1 MPEYKEKDTA
11 FYRGKQAFKFNFS
24 ASAISSDGAILL
36 SEKVEKKTGLLK
48 SFASLIPDYRNPF
61 YIDYTYEDMLRQR
74 VFLMMQGYEDCNDEQ
89 KLRDDPVISK
99 VLDSG
104 LCSQPTLSRF
114 ENKADKHL
122 IYQMCQWFVE
132 RYVEG
137 LDEQTGQIIIDVDG
151 TDDPTHG
158 YQQLSLYN
166 GYYGQTMY
174 HELFFKD
181 GNTGQVILPVLR
193 PGNCHSNKWFVG
205 LLKRIIL
212 KIRKKLPGIKIL
224 IRADSGFS
232 GAAFYRLA
240 NRFNLQFCL
249 GVSSNEVLKGLTK
262 ETVDLVKRQYASV
275 KIKHQEFVG
284 PMVYQAKSWD
294 RPEKLYAKV
303 ESTGKGMNIRYF
315 ASNFENMTARQI
327 YFGFYVKRGD
337 ASENRI
343 KELKNMTY
351 ADRLSCP
358 SFWANFLRL
367 MTSTLCLRNVSPD
380 QIDDCQNKT
389 LLCQMLASR

>member
-151 TDDPTHG
+151 
-158 YQQLSLYN
+158 
-166 GYYGQTMY
+166 
-174 HELFFKD
+174 
-181 GNTGQVILPVLR
+181 
-193 PGNCHSNKWFVG
+193 
-205 LLKRIIL
+205 
-212 KIRKKLPGIKIL
+212 
-224 IRADSGFS
+224 
-232 GAAFYRLA
+232 
-240 NRFNLQFCL
+240 NR
-249 GVSSNEVLKGLTK
+249 
-262 ETVDLVKRQYASV
+262 
-275 KIKHQEFVG
+275 
-284 PMVYQAKSWD
+284 
-294 RPEKLYAKV
+294 
-303 ESTGKGMNIRYF
+303 
-315 ASNFENMTARQI
+315 
-327 YFGFYVKRGD
+327 
-337 ASENRI
+337 
-343 KELKNMTY
+343 
-351 ADRLSCP
+351 
-358 SFWANFLRL
+358 
-367 MTSTLCLRNVSPD
+367 
-380 QIDDCQNKT
+380 
-389 LLCQMLASR
+389 